1 MSGVVASVA
10 NWLTRGC
17 ALLSIPIATIAADH
31 LPSATPGGYASR
43 STTQGPDAG
52 NEFATD
58 RSLPVI
64 GIAARDNAEQGQ
76 ALTWALRQALDS
88 SIEWKSESVDDSF
101 DTLVSASGCP
111 QLPDS
116 ECLARIAKRTNLP
129 RFVWGALRV
138 AKGRIKVNLGLYESG
153 SASLNAQFEYSAT
166 FTDTFDE
173 DLLRLAS
180 VALGQMLGPLH
191 FPVIVHS
198 RERTGEIW
206 VDEVSV
212 GKLSDGTAKVSAT
225 VGDHRI
231 RLVLPDATTI
241 ARSFH
246 IRVDHPTQLR
256 LDFIDVPEG

>member
-1 MSGVVASVA
+1 MSGIIASVA
-10 NWLTRGC
+10 NRLTRVSV
-17 ALLSIPIATIAADH
+17 LLSIPVAAIAADH
-31 LPSATPGGYASR
+31 LPNATTDGSHSR
-43 STTQGPDAG
+43 SAAESADAG
-52 NEFATD
+52 SESVPD
-58 RSLPVI
+58 RPLPVI
-64 GIAARDNAEQGQ
+64 GIAAGGHTEQGQ
-76 ALTWALRQALDS
+76 ALAWALRQALDS
-88 SIEWKSESVDDSF
+88 SIEWQSVPVDYSF
-101 DTLVSASGCP
+101 DTLVSANGCP

-116 ECLARIAKRTNLP
+116 ECLAKIAKRTNLT
-129 RFVWGALRV
+129 RFVWGTLRV
-138 AKGRIKVNLGLYESG
+138 AKGRIKANLGLFDSES
-153 SASLNAQFEYSAT
+153 ANLNAQLEYSVT

-191 FPVIVHS
+191 FPVIIHS
-198 RERTGEIW
+198 RERSGELL

-212 GKLSDGTAKVSAT
+212 GRLTDGTARVSAT
-225 VGDHRI
+225 AGDHRI

>member
-1 MSGVVASVA
+1 MSRIVSSVA
-10 NWLTRGC
+10 NWLTRVFV
-17 ALLSIPIATIAADH
+17 LLTIPIGAAAADR
-31 LPSATPGGYASR
+31 LQSGVIDGSQ
-43 STTQGPDAG
+43 STSTSESTDAG
-52 NEFATD
+52 GESATD
-58 RSLPVI
+58 RPLPVI
-64 GIAARDNAEQGQ
+64 GIAAGENTEQGL
-76 ALTWALRQALDS
+76 ALAWALRQALDS
-88 SIEWKSESVDDSF
+88 SIEWKSATVEYSF
-101 DTLVSASGCP
+101 DTLVSGSGCP

-116 ECLARIAKRTNLP
+116 DCLAKIAKKTNLT
-129 RFVWGALRV
+129 RFIWGRLSV
-138 AKGRIKVNLGLYESG
+138 AKGHIKAHLGLYESE
-153 SASLNAQFEYSAT
+153 SANLNAQLEYSAK

-198 RERTGEIW
+198 RERTGELL
-206 VDEVSV
+206 VDDVSV
-212 GKLSDGTAKVSAT
+212 GRLSDGIAKVSAT
-225 VGDHRI
+225 AGDHSI